1 MENVRLCV
9 GRKADNPYYFN
20 TVCMNVYCVEEICY
34 LFALNPFMISDEI
47 MLPPFINWLKD
58 ECNLP
63 DLALRLNHALSMKCR
78 ISEYVNIILNY
89 VNYCTPDEIEQIT
102 DTLKTNAG
110 LSNLERKKQQADYLL
125 KNNRFEAAVEE
136 YEALLNL
143 LPEIET
149 SLKPLI
155 YQNIGYAYAKL
166 FMFETASRYYK
177 RSFEISGM
185 SEVGIQY
192 LASLRMYMSDEEY
205 LSMLSSRPE
214 FSNLSLMFEK
224 RVKEVMDSFE
234 GSRESIMLNALKI
247 YKDEG
252 NVSSYF
258 SEIDEIISD
267 LKTEYIKQVTD

>member
-1 MENVRLCV
+1 MCV
-9 GRKADNPYYFN
+9 GKYAETPYYFN
-20 TVCMNVYCVEEICY
+20 SVCMNVYCVEEICY

-47 MLPPFINWLKD
+47 MLPPFINWLSD
-58 ECNLP
+58 ECGLP
-63 DLALRLNHALSMKCR
+63 DLTLRLNHALSMKCR

-125 KNNRFEAAVEE
+125 KNKHYEAAVEE

-155 YQNIGYAYAKL
+155 YHNIGYAYSRL
-166 FMFETASRYYK
+166 FMFEIAARYFK
-177 RSFEISGM
+177 RAFEISGM
-185 SEVGIQY
+185 SESGIQY
-192 LASLRMYMSDEEY
+192 LGALRMYMTDEEY

-214 FSNLSLMFEK
+214 YGNLSLMLEK
-224 RVKEVMDSFE
+224 QVKSVLDSFE
-234 GSRESIMLNALKI
+234 GSQESIMLNALKI
-247 YKDEG
+247 YKEEG
-252 NVSSYF
+252 NVSSYY
-258 SEIDEIISD
+258 SEIDQIITD
-267 LKTEYIKQVTD
+267 LKEGYIKQVTD